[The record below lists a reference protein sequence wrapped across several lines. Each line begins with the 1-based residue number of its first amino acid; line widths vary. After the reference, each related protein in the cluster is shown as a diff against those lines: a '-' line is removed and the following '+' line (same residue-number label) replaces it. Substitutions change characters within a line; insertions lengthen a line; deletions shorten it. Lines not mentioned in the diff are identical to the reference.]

1 MDKKS
6 ELLLTFAN
14 IYTHMFKKVDRHL
27 GVHSISFTEFLV
39 MHTIS
44 TAPDG
49 AIRRIDLA
57 EEVGM
62 SASGVTR
69 LLNPLEKLH
78 IIIKEKNAR
87 DARVSL
93 VRLSTDGQEVYRD
106 AMNSFKMISKDL
118 LAPLDETQ
126 ITTMMQIYKVLS

>member
-6 ELLLTFAN
+6 ELLLTFATV
-14 IYTHMFKKVDRHL
+14 YTHMFKKVDRHL
-27 GVHSISFTEFLV
+27 SVHSISFTEFLV

-44 TAPDG
+44 MAPDG
-49 AIRRIDLA
+49 AMRRIDLA
-57 EEVGM
+57 QEVGM

-69 LLNPLEKLH
+69 LLNPMEKLH
-78 IIIKEKNAR
+78 IIVKEKNVR

-93 VRLSTDGQEVYRD
+93 VRLSKDGEEVYRD

-118 LAPLDETQ
+118 LSPLDETQ
-126 ITTMMQIYKVLS
+126 ITSLMQIYKVLS